1 MKDIVEIYKSET
13 EQIRGTNIDMQEHI
27 DGFHKEQSTE
37 HFEDVANITVN
48 SDSIFLQGKQNGDV
62 EDFQVNT
69 YN

>member
-48 SDSIFLQGKQNGDV
+48 SASVIMQKKW
-62 EDFQVNT
+62 E
-69 YN
+69 